1 MCPDVEVRPESGLW
15 KDSLDTKAAQEIA
28 NQIGRAFKKFDRDG
42 FLKHLLTD
50 EYHAAELKAKIFLI
64 ADSLYQ
70 FLPKKYSQTI
80 NILIKTAPKV
90 GTFENWALL
99 TYVEKYGLENF
110 DESVKAMEALT
121 PHSTAEFAIRPFMI
135 RYTKQMKPILL
146 RWATDTNEHIR
157 RLAAEAT
164 RPRGVWV
171 AHIDEF
177 KKDPTFVFEL
187 LEHLNAD
194 ESLYVRKAVANNLN
208 DISKD
213 HPKKVIAT
221 GKRWLKDKN
230 KNSNWIVKHAC
241 RTLLK
246 KGHPDVFG
254 LFGFTKNPKITI
266 GKFAFDKKLIKVG
279 TSAVLSA
286 DIISQDKITQKLS
299 IDFAIH
305 YMKKNGKLAPKVF
318 KLSEKSIKSHEQLSL
333 TITHSFKEMT
343 TRKHYPGKHK
353 AELLVNGKSYVMFD
367 FNLK

>member
-28 NQIGRAFKKFDRDG
+28 NQIGRAYKKFDRDG

-50 EYHAAELKAKIFLI
+50 VYQNAELKAKIFLI

-70 FLPKKYSQTI
+70 FLPRKYSQTI
-80 NILIKTAPKV
+80 NILINTAPKV

-121 PHSTAEFAIRPFMI
+121 PHSSAEFAIRPFMI
-135 RYTKQMKPILL
+135 RYTEKMKPILL
-146 RWATDTNEHIR
+146 KWANDKNEHIR

-171 AHIDEF
+171 AHIEQF

-187 LEHLNAD
+187 LEHLKAD

-221 GKRWLKDKN
+221 GKRWMKDKN
-230 KNSNWIVKHAC
+230 KHSNWIIKHAC

-246 KGHPDVFG
+246 KGEPEVFG
-254 LFGFTKNPKITI
+254 LFGFTDNPKISI
-266 GKFAFDKKLIKVG
+266 GKFTFDKKQIKTG
-279 TSAVLSA
+279 TSAILSV
-286 DIISQDKITQKLS
+286 DIVSQQTKTQKLS
-299 IDFAIH
+299 IDYAIH

-318 KLSEKSIKSHEQLSL
+318 KLSEKSIRKEEQLSL
-333 TITHSFKEMT
+333 TIKHSFKEMT

-353 AELLVNGKSYVMFD
+353 AELLVNGKSYAIFD